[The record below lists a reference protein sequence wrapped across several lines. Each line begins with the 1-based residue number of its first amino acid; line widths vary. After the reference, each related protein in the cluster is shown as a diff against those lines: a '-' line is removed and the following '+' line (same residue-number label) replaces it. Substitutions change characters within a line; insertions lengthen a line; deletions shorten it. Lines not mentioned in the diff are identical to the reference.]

1 MKTAHALILSLAI
14 GVAAGAGT
22 FAALRTT
29 ALGARSA
36 AAPAATA
43 AHPVR
48 FAAVNRSLDR
58 AQAALRRQLASRPP
72 ALPPLPR
79 VSAAP
84 TQPVRA
90 MYAAAAPR
98 TVYVRPKPI
107 IRVLH
112 RHGGEHEG
120 GDAQGD
126 GGGGNGASF
135 DD

>member
-1 MKTAHALILSLAI
+1 MKTAHALLLSLAI

-36 AAPAATA
+36 AAPATRTVQIA
-43 AHPVR
+43 A
-48 FAAVNRSLDR
+48 ASRSLDR

-72 ALPPLPR
+72 ALPPLPH

-84 TQPVRA
+84 TQPARA
-90 MYAAAAPR
+90 ALATAAPR

-120 GDAQGD
+120 GEQS
-126 GGGGNGASF
+126 GGGNGSSF